1 MPSLTNEMM
10 RQIILMH
17 YDTPYHI
24 ETPQNTDEFKVI
36 HLNSTGCIDDIT
48 LFLKINDNVVETGY
62 FDGVGCTISIAST
75 SILLSLI
82 EGKNIN
88 KALLIIHEYKE
99 MINGRKFNKE
109 LLDEALVF
117 INTSRQPS
125 RIICAT
131 LSWDGAQQLINQHV
145 EENENGK

>member
-17 YDTPYHI
+17 YDTPYHK
-24 ETPQNTDEFKVI
+24 ETPQNTDDFCVI
-36 HLNSTGCIDDIT
+36 ELNSTGCVDEIT
-48 LFLKINDNVVETGY
+48 LFLKITDNTVETGY

-75 SILLSLI
+75 SILISLI
-82 EGKNIN
+82 EGK
-88 KALLIIHEYKE
+88 ALDESLQIIHEYKQ
-99 MINGRKFNKE
+99 MINGKPFKKE

-125 RIICAT
+125 RIKCAT
-131 LSWDGAQQLINQHV
+131 LSWDGAQKLITGYV
-145 EENENGK
+145 EENKDGK